1 MMEKQTKQRIM
12 DIIRDAI
19 ENGVTAGA
27 NLLICKDGEEIFYG
41 EAGYADRENQIPIR
55 RDTIFRLYSM
65 TKPIT
70 AAAVMMLMEQGKLEL
85 AQPVSDFLPG
95 FEKLTVERDGKSEPV
110 KIAMT
115 LRHLMNMTSGLTYG
129 GEETASDRRT
139 LDWIQ
144 ECIDR
149 MYGPEAVHTVEFAN
163 HLGRIPLAFDPDSSW
178 RYGLSAD
185 ILGAVVEVVSGMS
198 YGEFLQKNLFDPLE
212 MQDTGFWV
220 PEQKQSRLAKAY
232 ETVGRDMIP
241 YNGDNL
247 VISNSMK
254 TPPVFESGG
263 AGLVSTIDDYNRFA
277 RMLLNGGSLEGRKI
291 LSPETVQF
299 MTMGRLTGV
308 QQDAMRQWVGM
319 EGFTY
324 SNLMR
329 IMVCPEQAS
338 GLSRMGEYGWD
349 GWLGCYFANFPK
361 EQMSIVLMQQKKDAG
376 TISMTRKIRNV
387 LLSQ

>member
-1 MMEKQTKQRIM
+1 MEKQTKQRIM
-12 DIIRDAI
+12 DIIREAI

-27 NLLICKDGEEIFYG
+27 NILICKDGEELFYG
-41 EAGYADRENQIPIR
+41 EAGYANREHRIPIR

-65 TKPIT
+65 SKPIT
-70 AAAVMMLMEQGKLEL
+70 AAAVMILMEQGKLEL
-85 AQPVSDFLPG
+85 SQPVSDFLPG
-95 FEKLTVERDGKSEPV
+95 FETLVVEREGRKDPV
-110 KIAMT
+110 RMPMT

-129 GEETASDRRT
+129 EKETSSDRE
-139 LDWIQ
+139 IQ
-144 ECIDR
+144 AFLQKCVER
-149 MYGPEAVHTVEFAN
+149 MHGPEAVNTVDFAN
-163 HLGRIPLAFDPDSSW
+163 HLGSIPLAFDPDSTW
-178 RYGLSAD
+178 QYGLSAD
-185 ILGAVVEVVSGMS
+185 VLGAVVEVASGMR
-198 YGEFLQKNLFDPLE
+198 YGEFLRKNLFDPLD

-220 PEQKQSRLAKAY
+220 SEEKQSRLARAY

-241 YNGDNL
+241 YCGDHL

-254 TPPVFESGG
+254 TPPAFESGG

-291 LSPETVQF
+291 LSPETLRF
-299 MTMGRLTGV
+299 MTMGRLTAV
-308 QQDAMRQWVGM
+308 QQEAMRQWVGM

-324 SNLMR
+324 SNLLR
-329 IMVCPEQAS
+329 IMISPEQAS

-361 EQMSIVLMQQKKDAG
+361 EKMSIVLMQQKKDAG

>member
-19 ENGVTAGA
+19 ENGVTAGV

-70 AAAVMMLMEQGKLEL
+70 ATAVMMLMEQGKLEL

-95 FEKLTVERDGKSEPV
+95 FETLTVDREGKSEPV
-110 KIAMT
+110 KMPMT

-129 GEETASDRRT
+129 GQETGSDRQI
-139 LDWIQ
+139 LAWLQ

-149 MYGPEAVHTVEFAN
+149 MYGPEAVHTVEFAD
-163 HLGRIPLAFDPDSSW
+163 HVGRIPLAFDPDSSW
-178 RYGLSAD
+178 QYGLSAD

-198 YGEFLQKNLFDPLE
+198 YGEFLQKRLFDPLE
-212 MQDTGFWV
+212 MRDTGFWV

-232 ETVGRDMIP
+232 ETVGKDMIP

-254 TPPVFESGG
+254 TPPAFESGG
-263 AGLVSTIDDYNRFA
+263 AGLASTIDDYNRFA
-277 RMLLNGGSLEGRKI
+277 GMLLNGGSLEGRRI
-291 LSPETVQF
+291 LSSETVKF

-308 QQDAMRQWVGM
+308 QQDAMRRWVGM

-329 IMVCPEQAS
+329 IMVSPEQAS
-338 GLSRMGEYGWD
+338 GLSCMGEYGWD
-349 GWLGCYFANFPK
+349 GWLGCYFANFPN

-387 LLSQ
+387 LLSR

>member
-1 MMEKQTKQRIM
+1 MKEQTKQRIM
-12 DIIRDAI
+12 DIIREAI
-19 ENGVTAGA
+19 ENGVTAGV
-27 NLLICKDGEEIFYG
+27 NLLICKDGEELFYG

-65 TKPIT
+65 SKPIT
-70 AAAVMMLMEQGKLEL
+70 AAAVMILMEQGKLEL

-95 FEKLTVERDGKSEPV
+95 FEVPVVEREGQNEPV
-110 KIAMT
+110 RLPMT

-129 GEETASDRRT
+129 GEETSSDRQIQDF
-139 LDWIQ
+139 LQ
-144 ECIDR
+144 ECVDR
-149 MYGPEAVHTVEFAN
+149 MHGPEAVNTVEFAN
-163 HLGRIPLAFDPDSSW
+163 HLGSIPLAFEPDSSW

-185 ILGAVVEVVSGMS
+185 ILGAVVEVVSGMN
-198 YGEFLQKNLFDPLE
+198 YGEFLQKNLFDPLD
-212 MQDTGFWV
+212 MRDTGFWV
-220 PEQKQSRLAKAY
+220 PEQKQPRFAKAY

-241 YNGDNL
+241 YDGDNL

-254 TPPVFESGG
+254 TPPAFESGG
-263 AGLVSTIDDYNRFA
+263 AGLASTIDDYNRFA
-277 RMLLNGGSLEGRKI
+277 GMLLNGGCLEGRRI
-291 LSPETVQF
+291 LSPETVKF
-299 MTMGRLTGV
+299 MTMGRLTTA
-308 QQDAMRQWVGM
+308 QQEAMRQWVGM

-329 IMVCPEQAS
+329 IMVSPEQAS

-361 EQMSIVLMQQKKDAG
+361 EQMSIILMQQKKDAG